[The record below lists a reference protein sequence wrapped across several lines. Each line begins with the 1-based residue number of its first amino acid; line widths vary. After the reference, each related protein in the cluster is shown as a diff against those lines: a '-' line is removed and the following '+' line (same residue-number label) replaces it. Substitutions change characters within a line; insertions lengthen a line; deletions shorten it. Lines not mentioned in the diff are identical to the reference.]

1 MPSTRPGGY
10 LDVCYWSFK
19 LVLNYKLNQ
28 AFTGV
33 KVTYD
38 KPDLTSLSG
47 SLRLLRYQGGA
58 PTYPLI
64 LSLNLFEIA
73 SRMIFKWWA

>member
-1 MPSTRPGGY
+1 MPSTRLGGY
-10 LDVCYWSFK
+10 LDVCYWGFK

-38 KPDLTSLSG
+38 KPDL
-47 SLRLLRYQGGA
+47 
-58 PTYPLI
+58 I
-64 LSLNLFEIA
+64 KV
-73 SRMIFKWWA
+73 SRWSSRISSYFKLKFV

>member
-10 LDVCYWSFK
+10 LDVYYWGFK

-38 KPDLTSLSG
+38 KPDLIFPFRLSM
-47 SLRLLRYQGGA
+47 S
-58 PTYPLI
+58 I
-64 LSLNLFEIA
+64 KV
-73 SRMIFKWWA
+73 SR